1 MEPPCWVSSS
11 VAHTEDSWD
20 QRWVVP
26 GGPLNSYGLQTALC
40 GPNEPA
46 GPTSSGESS
55 HVGRCHHLREGVTT
69 AGPPKDTREQLAE
82 SKHFVLPWHRS
93 SGWALC
99 PSRDGKKAGPW
110 WGGASLPGGPV
121 QSPPSRASGNRDVFM
136 QPPPASSLHSR
147 RQIKQ
152 CNLDFRVTTN
162 NLVAKYCILCCESEI
177 QISRRW

>member
-1 MEPPCWVSSS
+1 M
-11 VAHTEDSWD
+11 
-20 QRWVVP
+20 
-26 GGPLNSYGLQTALC
+26 
-40 GPNEPA
+40 
-46 GPTSSGESS
+46 
-55 HVGRCHHLREGVTT
+55 GRCHHLREGVTT
-69 AGPPKDTREQLAE
+69 AGPPKDTRGQLAE

-99 PSRDGKKAGPW
+99 PSRDGKNAGPW
-110 WGGASLPGGPV
+110 WGGASPPGGPV

-162 NLVAKYCILCCESEI
+162 NLVAKYRILCCESEI
-177 QISRRW
+177 QISQRWSLPVFVDNVGEGLSSEDPSSSLEAMGRACGWAAGGCLWPRL